1 MKAIKK
7 EAKFEQDLKAIAPLF
22 DCLYFKIP
30 DVIPTKGKI
39 VALKRPFDSII
50 VTALKNYLVEC
61 KIDYAALK
69 PHQKANMLNINKLN
83 SSFVVLRKIFL
94 KSKIKYRIEIN
105 NETFETSVIA
115 DIFKLLNG
123 TGKIKD

>member
-22 DCLYFKIP
+22 NCLYIKIP
-30 DVIPTKGKI
+30 DVIPTKDKI

-61 KIDYAALK
+61 KIDYASLK

-94 KSKIKYRIEIN
+94 KNKIKYRIEIN